1 MEIGCASC
9 KGCSLE
15 SCSGCEDD
23 KKYIETEKR
32 EIETPDNRVIFTKEM
47 KKTYTLLAPTML
59 PMHFRLFQE
68 VFRKNGYNMELLEN
82 EGRKAVDCGVKYV
95 HNDACYPSI
104 CVIGQFI
111 YALQS
116 GKYDVNKVAVIYM
129 QTGGGCRASNYVS
142 LMRKAFARAGFPQV
156 PIVTINI
163 AGLEKHPGF
172 KVTVPMYRDLLNCCL
187 YADLMMTLR
196 NQCRVREVKKGQTDA
211 LCDHWV
217 KKLGKEIWDGKMKY
231 SRVKENMRRMAADF
245 ALIERKPERPV
256 RVGIVGEIYVKYSPL
271 GNNYLEEFLYKEGAE
286 AVVPGLLDFMY
297 YCVYNNRLDFELYGM
312 RSDSRLIWKIVCDYF
327 EKKKNDLNE
336 IIRERGVFYGFSSY
350 KHLLELAKEH
360 HCVGMGMKMGE
371 GWLLTS
377 EMLELCE
384 MGVSN
389 IVCCQPF
396 GCLPNHIVG
405 KGMMRPIKAR
415 YPDANIV
422 AIDFDP
428 GASRINQEN
437 RLKLMMSNAR
447 K

>member
-1 MEIGCASC
+1 M
-9 KGCSLE
+9 E

-23 KKYIETEKR
+23 KAYIEAEKK
-32 EIETPDNRVIFTKEM
+32 EIPTPDNRVVFTKEM
-47 KKTYTLLAPTML
+47 KKTHTILVPTML
-59 PMHFRLFQE
+59 PMHFRFFVE
-68 VFRKNGYNMELLEN
+68 VFRKNGYTCELLEN
-82 EGRKAVDCGVKYV
+82 EGRKAVDAGVKYV

-111 YALQS
+111 DALQS
-116 GKYDVNKVAVIYM
+116 GKYDVDHVAVVYM

-142 LMRKAFARAGFPQV
+142 LMRKAFARAGFAQV

-196 NQCRVREVKKGQTDA
+196 NQCRAREVKKGQTDA

-217 KKLGKEIWDGKMKY
+217 KKLSKEIWDGKMRY
-231 SRVKENMRRMAADF
+231 SHVKENMRQMAADF
-245 ALIERKPERPV
+245 ALIERKPEPPI

-271 GNNYLEEFLYKEGAE
+271 GNNQLEEFVYKEGAE
-286 AVVPGLLDFMY
+286 SVVPGLLDFMY

-312 RSDSRLIWKIVCDYF
+312 RSDTRLVWRAVCRYV
-327 EKKKNDLNE
+327 EKLKDDLNE
-336 IIRERGVFYGFSSY
+336 IIAEPGVFYGFSGY
-350 KHLLELAKEH
+350 KQFLKMAEEQ

-384 MGVSN
+384 MGVKN

-415 YPDANIV
+415 FPDANIV